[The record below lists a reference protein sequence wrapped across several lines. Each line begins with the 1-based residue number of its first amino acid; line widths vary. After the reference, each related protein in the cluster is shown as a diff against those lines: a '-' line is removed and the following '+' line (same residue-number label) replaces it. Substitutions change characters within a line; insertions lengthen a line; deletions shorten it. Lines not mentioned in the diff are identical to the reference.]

1 MASGTHGRPR
11 VVAPFDV
18 APNEAGR
25 AGALGRTGHGR
36 TRRRAR
42 GHRDGRDGRKRRT
55 SPEESRVCGK
65 MADEDAHG
73 EVERVYLSGGK
84 GPPKPP
90 PKSAIGLTEVERAI
104 SVLDGRHPDHE
115 KLRRQTRAGI
125 EQRRTELELELA
137 RKARGRRLRALALL
151 GAAIAAGATGFFTW
165 RMVVRT
171 RTLKASLDATEGPWL
186 DRGFENVATNVL
198 TARTSLDVNL
208 SGAGCFVG
216 LATTD
221 GPLHASVASASI
233 DGPRSVA
240 WCTCGPGHVRLEA
253 PASSAPVGLAVM
265 RTEAAALGGPFAR
278 SWVEFTPGA
287 WIDSG
292 RECADATLDAW
303 IEGHHPAYTE
313 PQAGWLESDPSR
325 VALRRAGLKLVAAV
339 DPTHPFGV
347 VEMPAGYCLLAVA
360 RASEPLAPLMLR
372 ATGGEHLVSNANGA
386 LAWCSSTP
394 AKLTVWRDGASPV
407 AVLVGPAARVG
418 GRLGMHETAEAA
430 GVPLALGA
438 LGLRS
443 ADLPWDAAALLSAST
458 LSNVE
463 TWSLGADPGPLDAR
477 TVALALTPGS
487 SAVWAPDRVAVAC
500 DPSISLP
507 SLPSPSAPNF
517 LGALCAP
524 TAPIAWF
531 NKKDAPVGAARGTLP
546 VWLSPLEGRHEPDA
560 VARIP
565 ELLALTR
572 RLAREGFEATSLE
585 EVTELPDGVRVLGR
599 AAEDAVVAIG
609 LGPKPP
615 WAFPY

>member
-1 MASGTHGRPR
+1 MA
-11 VVAPFDV
+11 
-18 APNEAGR
+18 NEG
-25 AGALGRTGHGR
+25 
-36 TRRRAR
+36 
-42 GHRDGRDGRKRRT
+42 
-55 SPEESRVCGK
+55 
-65 MADEDAHG
+65 AHG

-137 RKARGRRLRALALL
+137 RKARRRRLRTLALL
-151 GAAIAAGATGFFTW
+151 VATIAAGAAGFFAW

-171 RTLKASLDATEGPWL
+171 RTLEASLDATEGGWL
-186 DRGFENVATNVL
+186 DRGFTSVATNVL
-198 TARTSLDVNL
+198 TARPSLDVDL

-216 LATTD
+216 LATAD
-221 GPLHASVASASI
+221 GPLHAIVAGAPSAHV

-253 PASSAPVGLAVM
+253 PPSSAPVGLAVM
-265 RTEAAALGGPFAR
+265 RTETAALGGPFAR

-313 PQAGWLESDPSR
+313 PQAEWLEGDPSR
-325 VALRRAGLKLVAAV
+325 VALRRAGLKLVGAV

-347 VEMPAGYCLLAVA
+347 VEMPAASCLLAVA
-360 RASEPLAPLMLR
+360 QASEPLALR
-372 ATGGEHLVSNANGA
+372 ATGGERLVANAKGA
-386 LAWCSSTP
+386 LAWCSATP
-394 AKLTVWRDGASPV
+394 AKLTVWRDGTSPV
-407 AVLVGPAARVG
+407 AVVVGPAARVG

-430 GVPLALGA
+430 GVPLALDA

-458 LSNVE
+458 LANVE
-463 TWSLGADPGPLDAR
+463 TWSLGAEPGPLDAR

-487 SAVWAPDRVAVAC
+487 GAVWGPDRVVVAC
-500 DPSISLP
+500 DPSISP
-507 SLPSPSAPNF
+507 SSPGATNS
-517 LGALCAP
+517 LDALCAP

-560 VARIP
+560 IARIP

-609 LGPKPP
+609 LAPKPP
-615 WAFPY
+615 WAFPYSNGVPWDLGDAPRVVPLKPGETVKLVSSPPPSAPLNTRRTVVFRRSVNAAL